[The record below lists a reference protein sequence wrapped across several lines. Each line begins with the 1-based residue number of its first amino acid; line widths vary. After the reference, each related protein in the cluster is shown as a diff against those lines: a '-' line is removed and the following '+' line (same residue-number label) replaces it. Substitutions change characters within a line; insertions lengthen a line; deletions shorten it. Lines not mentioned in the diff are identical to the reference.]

1 MTRLALRGLA
11 ARKLRSALT
20 IIAVLLGVTM
30 IAGTFVLTDTIQ
42 KAFDEIFS
50 SQTKGADVIVSG
62 REQVDT
68 EFTMPRPLDGKVLED
83 IKALP
88 EVQQVAGQI
97 NDVAAI
103 VGKDGKVVSTGGAPT
118 IAATYMPKPFAAIG
132 ISKGKAPSGPDE
144 IALDAST
151 ADKQGYDVGD
161 TVTVAA
167 GGPAKPFKLAG
178 LATLGTASGLGGAT
192 VVVFD
197 LATAQSLFDKRDQV
211 DFAFVAAKPGVSDS
225 ELQRKVTSVLPPTA
239 QVRTAAQEADKA
251 GDDIREGLSFL
262 TTGLLAFA
270 FIAVLVGAFLI
281 FNTFSIT
288 VAQRARELAL
298 LRTLGAT
305 RRQVLRSVLLE
316 ALTIGILGS
325 VAGIVAGLGFAS
337 AINALFK
344 ALGIDLPT
352 TGLVLETRTIIVC
365 LLVGTIVTLLGAL
378 APAVRAT
385 RVAPVEALREASAPT
400 RGRFARLMP
409 FLAGL
414 IILLGAGLVVAGLLA
429 EGGDTSTK
437 LLGAAGGAV
446 ILILG
451 IALISP
457 RFVKPAARVVAA
469 PLERS
474 TKLVGRLARENSTR
488 LPGRTAVTSAA
499 LMIGLALVVF
509 VTIFANGLRA
519 SIEDLIDRT
528 LAGDIA
534 VLHEDGFTPIPAAVG
549 PAVGNVDG
557 VAAASSIRDTQA
569 RIKGISGTKYT
580 HAIEPA
586 TIAQVYNFDWQDGS
600 SEKSLD
606 ELGSTGVL
614 LEENVAEAGKFE
626 VGDKIDVTG
635 PSGQV
640 TLNVDG
646 IYKDDALLEG
656 ITMGPVPFDELAA
669 QKRVSSVLVK
679 VDQGQSLPAVQ
690 KRVTKALAAFP
701 EARARS
707 QQELKDENAD
717 QINQLLGLFYALL
730 AMSVIIS
737 AFGIVNTLTLSI
749 FERTRELGL
758 LRAVG
763 MTRRDVRRMIRY
775 ESVITAVFG
784 ALLGLVL
791 GIFFAFVVVQ
801 ALSGEGISFSL
812 PIGQVI
818 SLLIF
823 AVVVGVVAAILPARR
838 ASRLDVL
845 RAIAYE

>member
-1 MTRLALRGLA
+1 VTRLALRGLA

-42 KAFDEIFS
+42 KAFDDIFK

-62 REQVDT
+62 KEQVDT
-68 EFTMPRPLDGKVLED
+68 DFTMPRPLESKVLDD

-88 EVQQVAGQI
+88 EVTQVAGQI
-97 NDVAAI
+97 NDVAAV

-132 ISKGKAPSGPDE
+132 ISEGKPPSGPDE

-151 ADKQGYDVGD
+151 ADKEGFKVGD

-167 GGPAKPFKLAG
+167 GGPKQQFKLVG
-178 LATLGTASGLGGAT
+178 LATLGSASGLGGAT

-197 LATAQSLFDKRDQV
+197 LNTAQVLFDKRDQV
-211 DFAFVAAKPGVSDS
+211 DFAFVAGKPGVSDS
-225 ELQRKVTSVLPPTA
+225 ELQRQVASILPPTA
-239 QVRTAAQEADKA
+239 QVRTASQEADKA

-305 RRQVLRSVLLE
+305 RRQVLNSVLLE
-316 ALTIGILGS
+316 ALTIGIIGS
-325 VAGIVAGLGFAS
+325 VVGIVAGLGFAS

-352 TGLVLETRTIIVC
+352 TGLVLEPRTVIVC
-365 LLVGTIVTLLGAL
+365 LLVGTIVTLVGAM

-400 RGRFARLMP
+400 RGRLAKLTP
-409 FLAGL
+409 ILAGL
-414 IILLGAGLVVAGLLA
+414 FILGGAGLVIAGLLS

-446 ILILG
+446 MLILG

-469 PLERS
+469 PVERT

-488 LPGRTAVTSAA
+488 HPGRTAVTSAA

-519 SIEDLIDRT
+519 SISDLIDRT

-549 PAVGNVDG
+549 PAVDKVDG
-557 VAAASSIRDTQA
+557 VAAVSSIRDTQA
-569 RIKGISGTKYT
+569 RIKGLTGTKFT
-580 HAIEPA
+580 HAIEPS
-586 TIAQVYNFDWQDGS
+586 TIGEVYNFDWKDGS
-600 SEKSLD
+600 QKSLD
-606 ELGSTGVL
+606 ELGNNGVL
-614 LEENVAEAGKFE
+614 LEENVATDGNFK
-626 VGDKIDVTG
+626 VGDEVQVTG
-635 PSGQV
+635 PSGDV
-640 TLNVDG
+640 TLTVRG

-656 ITMGPVPFDELAA
+656 ITMAAEPFDQIAE

-679 VDQGQSLPAVQ
+679 VQQGDSVPAVQ
-690 KRVTKALAAFP
+690 KRVTQALAAFP

-717 QINQLLGLFYALL
+717 QVNQILGLFYALL

-763 MTRRDVRRMIRY
+763 MTRRDVRRMVRY

-791 GIFFAFVVVQ
+791 GIFFAFVVIQ
-801 ALSGEGISFSL
+801 ALEGEGITFSL
-812 PIGQVI
+812 PIGQVLT
-818 SLLIF
+818 LLIF
-823 AVVVGVVAAILPARR
+823 AIVVGVVAAILPARR

>member
-11 ARKLRSALT
+11 ARKLRTSLT
-20 IIAVLLGVTM
+20 VIAVLLGVTM

-42 KAFDEIFS
+42 KAFDEIFAS
-50 SQTKGADVIVSG
+50 GTKGADVVVSG
-62 REQVDT
+62 KEQVET
-68 EFTMPRPLDGKVLED
+68 EFTMPRPLDAQVLDE
-83 IKALP
+83 IRQLP
-88 EVQQVAGQI
+88 EVSQVAGQI

-118 IAATYMPKPFAAIG
+118 IAATWMPKPFAPLG
-132 ISKGKAPSGPDE
+132 IREGHEPRGPDE
-144 IALDAST
+144 IAMDVST
-151 ADKQGYDVGD
+151 ADKEDYKVGD

-167 GGPAKPFKLAG
+167 GGPKKPYKLVG
-178 LATLGTASGLGGAT
+178 TVTLGSSTGLGGAT

-197 LATAQSLFDKRDQV
+197 LATAQALFDKRNEV

-225 ELQRKVTSVLPPTA
+225 ELQRTVASILPPTA
-239 QVRTAAQEADKA
+239 QVRTAAQEADSA

-262 TTGLLAFA
+262 TGGLLAFA

-305 RRQVLRSVLLE
+305 RRQVLNSVLLE
-316 ALTIGILGS
+316 ALTIGLIGS
-325 VAGIVAGLGFAS
+325 IVGIVAGLGFAK

-352 TGLVLETRTIIVC
+352 TALVLESRTIIVC
-365 LLVGTIVTLLGAL
+365 LLVGTIVTLAGAL

-400 RGRFARLMP
+400 RGRFARLTP
-409 FLAGL
+409 ILAGL
-414 IILLGAGLVVAGLLA
+414 LILGGAGLVIAGLLA

-437 LLGAAGGAV
+437 LFGAAGGAV
-446 ILILG
+446 VLILG
-451 IALISP
+451 IAVISP
-457 RFVKPAARVVAA
+457 RFVGPAARVVAWPA
-469 PLERS
+469 ERY

-488 LPGRTAVTSAA
+488 HPGRTAVTSAA

-519 SIEDLIDRT
+519 SVSDLIDRT

-534 VLHEDGFTPIPAAVG
+534 VLHDDGFTPIPAAVV
-549 PAVGNVDG
+549 PAVAKVDG
-557 VAAASSIRDTQA
+557 VAAASPIRDTQTK
-569 RIKGISGTKYT
+569 IGTLGKQNT
-580 HAIEPA
+580 HAIDPA
-586 TIAQVYNFDWQDGS
+586 TIGQVYNFDWQDGS
-600 SEKSLD
+600 QKSLD
-606 ELGSTGVL
+606 ELGSSGVL
-614 LEENVAEAGKFE
+614 LEETVATDGDYK
-626 VGDKIDVTG
+626 VGDKVSIKG
-635 PSGQV
+635 PSGD
-640 TLNVDG
+640 VDLTVKG
-646 IYKDDALLEG
+646 IYKDDALLGG
-656 ITMGPVPFDELAA
+656 ITMGPVPFDQLAE

-679 VDQGQSLPAVQ
+679 TDKGASVPAVQ
-690 KRVTKALAAFP
+690 KSVTKALAAFP

-791 GIFFAFVVVQ
+791 GIFFGFVVIQ
-801 ALSGEGISFSL
+801 ALESEGITFSL
-812 PIGQVI
+812 PIGQI
-818 SLLIF
+818 LSLLIF
-823 AVVVGVVAAILPARR
+823 AMVVGVVAAIFPARR